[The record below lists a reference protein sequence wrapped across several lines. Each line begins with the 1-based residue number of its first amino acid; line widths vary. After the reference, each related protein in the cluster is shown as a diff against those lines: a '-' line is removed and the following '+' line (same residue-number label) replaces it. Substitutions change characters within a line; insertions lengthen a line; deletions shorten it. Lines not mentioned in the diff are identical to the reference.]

1 MPPSEMYGRR
11 HLAITTTAASR
22 ARRSLGVW
30 FAAFVLLAFGIG
42 GAVDV
47 ASVVHTA
54 DRAFAMERDVREAMR
69 LNGALRTLHLDEVT
83 GIRGYTS
90 TGDGAFLQPYR
101 AARAEF
107 PGTARRLRDA
117 VAAIGLP
124 TEGVTALVA
133 SNTRWLTGVAQPLS
147 EHPHALLLHH
157 RLGERE
163 NQTFRGIN
171 RVLDAALDAK
181 AAKQDAAARELLR
194 RTIVI
199 TFSVIGLFVMVLVGG
214 LLRDIRSLRRSD
226 RQLRRL
232 AEIDALTGLPNRRV
246 MDAHLDDAI
255 ERAERD
261 GVRFGIGFVDLNDFK
276 PVNDRLGHG
285 AGDALLIE
293 VAHRLRDA
301 VRPQDLVGRIGGDEF
316 LIVLNAI
323 DDRAEA
329 TAIGARLRATL
340 AGIAAVDGTVLP
352 ISASVGVA
360 LFPDDADDARALVRA
375 ADLAM
380 YEAKEASRASE
391 SPGVVVRFTSRRSA

>member
-1 MPPSEMYGRR
+1 M
-11 HLAITTTAASR
+11 L
-22 ARRSLGVW
+22 V
-30 FAAFVLLAFGIG
+30 AFGIG
-42 GAVDV
+42 AAIDV
-47 ASVVHTA
+47 ASVVQTA
-54 DRAFAMERDVREAMR
+54 DRAFAVERDVREAMR
-69 LNGALRTLHLDEVT
+69 LNGAVRTLHLDEVT

-90 TGDGAFLQPYR
+90 TGDRAFLQPYR
-101 AARAEF
+101 TARAQF
-107 PGTARRLRDA
+107 PATARRLRDA
-117 VAAIGLP
+117 VAWIGLP
-124 TEGVTALVA
+124 TDGVTALVA
-133 SNTRWLTGVAQPLS
+133 SNTRWITGVAQPLS
-147 EHPHALLLHH
+147 EHPHALLTHH

-163 NQTFRGIN
+163 NLRFRGIS
-171 RVLDAALDAK
+171 RVLDAALDAE

-199 TFSVIGLFVMVLVGG
+199 TFSVVALFVMALVAG
-214 LLRDIRSLRRSD
+214 LLSDIRSLRRSD

-232 AEIDALTGLPNRRV
+232 ADIDALTGLPNRRV
-246 MDAHLDDAI
+246 MDAHVDDAI
-255 ERAERD
+255 ARAERK

-276 PVNDRLGHG
+276 PVNDRLGHVT
-285 AGDALLIE
+285 GDALLVE
-293 VAHRLRDA
+293 VSRRLRDA
-301 VRPQDLVGRIGGDEF
+301 IRPQDVVGRIGGDEF

-329 TAIGARLRATL
+329 TAIAARLRAIL

-391 SPGVVVRFTSRRSA
+391 SPGVVVRFTKRRSA